1 MKAPYFSS
9 DAEVETLVEGF
20 INKTLPK
27 TEWTH
32 EAHLAAC
39 LWHLLRFNT
48 TESLLMLRARI
59 ITYNESVGGI
69 NDLHNGYHETITT
82 FWIEAVNAYLNNKNR
97 SFPVSQLCNELFDS
111 PYADRTLPLQF
122 YSRECLFS
130 VEARATFV
138 QPNLAAFSAL
148 QKVADYFVENS

>member
-1 MKAPYFSS
+1 MKPPYFTS
-9 DAEVETLVEGF
+9 DAEVEALVDGF

-39 LWHLLRFNT
+39 LWHLLRYNSV
-48 TESLLMLRARI
+48 ESLLLLRARI

-69 NDLHNGYHETITT
+69 NDLQNGYHETITV
-82 FWIEAVNAYLNNKNR
+82 FWVEAINAYLNRNNR
-97 SFPVSQLCNELFDS
+97 SESIFQLCNELFTS

-122 YSRECLFS
+122 YSRENLFS

-148 QKVADYFVENS
+148 QIQ